1 MTQPYPLYQVDAF
14 AEGVFSGNPAA
25 VVPLKSWLPDETLS
39 AIAAENNLAE
49 TAFFVPLPASQDVEE
64 RGYHLRWFTPT
75 FEIDL
80 CGHATLAAAYV
91 LFNELGY
98 CGPRIRFESKSGP
111 LFVERET
118 DQDDGLLTL
127 DFPSWPPE
135 PVAVTEA
142 MVRAFGARPL
152 EAYALR
158 DLLCVFADE
167 DVVRGLAPDLAAFHE
182 LPYVCNIASA
192 AGRPGGGFD
201 FVSRVFCPEVGIPE
215 DPVTGSAHSM
225 LTPFWAGRLG
235 KTRLHAYQASSR
247 GGRLFCELKG
257 ERVCI
262 AGRAAL
268 YLRGTIYV

>member
-1 MTQPYPLYQVDAF
+1 MTQSYPLYQVDAF
-14 AEGVFSGNPAA
+14 AEGVFTGNPAA
-25 VVPLKSWLPDETLS
+25 VVPLTSWLPDETLA

-49 TAFFVPLPASQDVEE
+49 TAFFVPLALQADAE
-64 RGYHLRWFTPT
+64 RGFHLRWFTPT

-80 CGHATLAAAYV
+80 CGHATLAAAFV
-91 LFNELGY
+91 LFTELGY
-98 CGPRIRFESKSGP
+98 CGPRLRFESKSGP
-111 LFVERET
+111 LFVER
-118 DQDDGLLTL
+118 DGDLLTL

-135 PVAVTEA
+135 PVAVTET

-215 DPVTGSAHSM
+215 DPVTGSAHSL

-235 KTRLHAYQASSR
+235 KTRLDAFQASSR
-247 GGRLFCELKG
+247 GGRLFCELRG
-257 ERVCI
+257 ERVRI

-268 YLRGTIYV
+268 YLRGEIFI